1 MMKQMKREGRKRA
14 RQAWSVLLAA
24 AMMIT
29 LAVPSFGTA
38 EKAYGAEPTAAARG
52 SGFKMEDGIAVRF
65 VDHGADTMRAE
76 IGDLFSLQ
84 FWIKGIDPT
93 SVTIPIAWDPEI
105 VQVADPGSGRIVS
118 SGFKTEQDI
127 AENTGFQAGSK
138 CYSPDYDIITMKPKN
153 WIGRPVYSLDAE
165 QNGGGYPYLNN
176 GGGHYRFLYYTGSPT
191 APAEPQLFL
200 EVFFVAKAKGNPNFH
215 IATAENSSSD
225 SQYDPASSKGMI
237 IGYEPNY
244 DQPDDTS
251 NIVNYTD
258 QLEWPAF
265 EVSDGSDLNEVQDV
279 EYPKPVGEEATQ
291 GTADKEASL
300 KEAKHLNCFPYR
312 EPGEITGKYAVDA
325 DGKVLESSSVTV
337 EAEELREAA
346 SGGKN
351 GTILVKMPDRI
362 VDQENY
368 SVKLST
374 TEFKSLAAKGIDT
387 VYVETPYGYLGVDS
401 GRFIEENPSAPTLT
415 ILVNGGVNWIGCSL
429 GLNKVSFKGFRGPV
443 MKAVIPYSGTVA
455 DSETNPSVQ
464 LTVLSKYVFGGEP
477 YNTAALPLTAA
488 VYNQSADVVQF
499 CFNGAGAFVASSESA
514 ETFNDMGQAAWA
526 ADAVNALSAM
536 GIVHGTGGGG
546 FSPNAN
552 VTREQFSI
560 MLVSGVSLYQTTL
573 SSPFEDVPKESP
585 FYPYVASAYR
595 VGAVKGVSE
604 KSFGA
609 KNAISRQDLA
619 VMAYRGLTLSG
630 VRLPKVRDRVL
641 FADDAQ
647 IADYAKEAVYAMYEA
662 GLISGVGDGRFDPQG
677 NATRAA
683 AAQITNGMVRQVKTI
698 AE

>member
-1 MMKQMKREGRKRA
+1 MKQIRSRQRGLGRRLCTF
-14 RQAWSVLLAA
+14 LLAA
-24 AMMIT
+24 AMGIT
-29 LAVPSFGTA
+29 LAVPTMGTA
-38 EKAYGAEPTAAARG
+38 PEAFAAEPEAALMS

-76 IGDLFSLQ
+76 IGDLFSVQ

-93 SVTIPIAWDPEI
+93 SITIPLSWDPSV
-105 VQVADPGSGRIVS
+105 VQVADPGTGKIVS

-127 AENTGFQAGSK
+127 AEDTGFQAGSK
-138 CYSPDYDIITMKPKN
+138 CYNPDYDIITMQPKN
-153 WIGRPVYSLDAE
+153 WIGRPVYSLNAE

-176 GGGHYRFLYYTGSPT
+176 GEGHYRFLYYTGSPT

-200 EVFFVAKAKGNPNFH
+200 EVFFVAKAKGNPNFR
-215 IATAENSSSD
+215 IATAENSSS
-225 SQYDPASSKGMI
+225 SAQYDPASSKGMI
-237 IGYEPNY
+237 VGYEPNY
-244 DQPDDTS
+244 DQPEDTS

-258 QLEWPAF
+258 QLEWPEF
-265 EVSDGSDLNEVQDV
+265 KISDGSDLNEVQEI
-279 EYPKPVGEEATQ
+279 EYPKPTGADAVQGEAN
-291 GTADKEASL
+291 KEASL
-300 KEAKHLNCFPYR
+300 KDAKHLDCFPYQA
-312 EPGEITGKYAVDA
+312 PGEIAGKYATDSE
-325 DGKVLESSSVTV
+325 GKILETSSVTV
-337 EAEELREAA
+337 EDQELRDAA
-346 SGGKN
+346 SGAQN
-351 GTILVKMPDRI
+351 GTILIRMPDKI

-368 SVKLST
+368 SLKLST
-374 TEFKSLAAKGIDT
+374 KEFENLAAKGIET
-387 VYVETPYGYLGVDS
+387 VYAETPYGYIGVDPK
-401 GRFIEENPSAPTLT
+401 RFIEENPSAPTLT

-429 GLNKVSFKGFRGPV
+429 GLNKIICKGFRGPV
-443 MKAVIPYSGTVA
+443 LKAIIPYSGTVA
-455 DSETNPSVQ
+455 DSDFDPSVQ

-488 VYNQSADVVQF
+488 VYNRSADVVQF
-499 CFNGAGAFVASSESA
+499 CFNGAGAFVASTESA
-514 ETFNDMGQAAWA
+514 ETFSDMGQAAWA
-526 ADAVNALSAM
+526 TDAVNALSAL
-536 GIVHGTGGGG
+536 GIVHGTGNGG

-573 SSPFEDVPKESP
+573 NSPFEDVPKESP

-595 VGAVKGVSE
+595 AGAVKGVSE

-630 VRLPKVRDRVL
+630 VKLPKVRDRVL